1 VLFERIL
8 VEFVELITHKA
19 CVPLLVS
26 NGDNLHSNAR
36 SAHRRLPVNFEAFEW
51 RERHQSSVVEP
62 HVNTPEL
69 LHGRIRQSFHL
80 LAIGDICGNSHRPA
94 AITVNSSGNVLRFSP
109 SRTQHNACAF
119 GSEKPGG
126 RFAQSAACARNHK
139 QFTPVKLM
147 NGLPRLIPSFFQ
159 QRFSP

>member
-1 VLFERIL
+1 VTIDRRGVDDVTALFCFHVRPGGGNAMEH
-8 VEFVELITHKA
+8 THE
-19 CVPLLVS
+19 VHVNHPIPL
-26 NGDNLHSNAR
+26 
-36 SAHRRLPVNFEAFEW
+36 VNFEAFEW